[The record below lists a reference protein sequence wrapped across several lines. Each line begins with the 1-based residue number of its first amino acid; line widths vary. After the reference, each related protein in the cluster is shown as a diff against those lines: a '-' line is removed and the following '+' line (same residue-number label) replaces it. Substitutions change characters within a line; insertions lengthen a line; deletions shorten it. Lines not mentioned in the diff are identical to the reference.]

1 MPTARSF
8 VKLTMINSAVR
19 VCTLFTQGNLIVVSQ
34 VGLSMN
40 TPTPLE
46 GEPASWHQ
54 RAEDARR
61 EADLTTDPIARDT
74 LIAIADAYE
83 KLAAIAEAKL
93 ASKHERS
100 S

>member
-1 MPTARSF
+1 MPTAQSF
-8 VKLTMINSAVR
+8 VKLTMINSAAS

-46 GEPASWHQ
+46 GEAASWRQ

-74 LIAIADAYE
+74 LIGIAEAYE
-83 KLAAIAEAKL
+83 KLAAIAGAKL
-93 ASKHERS
+93 ASKRERS

>member
-8 VKLTMINSAVR
+8 LKLTMINSAAR

-40 TPTPLE
+40 TPTPHE
-46 GEPASWHQ
+46 AEPASWRQ
-54 RAEDARR
+54 RAKDARR
-61 EADLTTDPIARDT
+61 EANIATDPIARDT

-93 ASKHERS
+93 ASKRER
-100 S
+100 

>member
-1 MPTARSF
+1 
-8 VKLTMINSAVR
+8 MINSAVR
-19 VCTLFTQGNLIVVSQ
+19 VCTQGNLIVVSQ

-46 GEPASWHQ
+46 GEAASWRQ

-61 EADLTTDPIARDT
+61 EADLATDPIARDT
-74 LIAIADAYE
+74 LIGIADAYE

-93 ASKHERS
+93 ASKRER
-100 S
+100 